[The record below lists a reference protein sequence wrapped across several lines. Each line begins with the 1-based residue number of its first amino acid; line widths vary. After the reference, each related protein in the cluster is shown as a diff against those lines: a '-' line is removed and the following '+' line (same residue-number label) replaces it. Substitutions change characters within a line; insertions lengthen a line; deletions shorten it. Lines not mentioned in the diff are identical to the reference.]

1 MLCLSGFEL
10 YSRWVPLTLFH
21 SSLLFFQLAVSLRRL
36 MLGFLVLL
44 VTGIVIALIV
54 LIAVAEAGE
63 EGDHH

>member
-1 MLCLSGFEL
+1 
-10 YSRWVPLTLFH
+10 
-21 SSLLFFQLAVSLRRL
+21 
-36 MLGFLVLL
+36 MLGFLVVL